1 MFLKGIILLHILSA
15 TIWTGGHI
23 ILSLGYLP
31 AAIKNNDF
39 EIIASF
45 ESRYERI
52 GMPAL
57 LVLVITGVYMTTV
70 YSPEFFQFDTRDHYT
85 RHIMMKFGLLLVTIG
100 LAIHA
105 RFFLIPKKKLKLL
118 AIHIV
123 GVTIASILFVLV
135 GFSARSGGLL

>member
-39 EIIASF
+39 DIIISF